1 MFLFQTVPPSN
12 SIDLVTTWGGVVA
25 FLVLAGGLFAIW
37 RNLGKRTDD
46 LGKEFKAGITKTE
59 TAISKTETAISKTE
73 MAISKTEMAISKTEM
88 AISKTETA
96 LSERI
101 ERVENRVSDRFTRV
115 EDRLIKAFY
124 AIFGK
129 GPVSSQSPLALN
141 DLGRAIT
148 QEIQGAKWASR
159 VAPTLASWLKGKDAY
174 QIQEHC
180 FEFAEHFTYTDDE
193 LRTIRQS
200 AYDHGLPIEQIHRVF
215 AIELR
220 DKLLEMAGGLEP
232 PA

>member
-1 MFLFQTVPPSN
+1 MFLFQTVPSSN

-37 RNLGKRTDD
+37 RNVGKRTDD
-46 LGKEFKAGITKTE
+46 LSKEFKAGIT
-59 TAISKTETAISKTE
+59 
-73 MAISKTEMAISKTEM
+73 
-88 AISKTETA
+88 KTETA

-215 AIELR
+215 AIDLR
-220 DKLLEMAGGLEP
+220 DKLLEMTGGLEP